1 MVYFLVK
8 QQIRPFAWNAAAFTN
23 FSLDSACYRQLDK
36 VNKPWN
42 ANFMVH
48 PGGRQEGGERD
59 MFLLLQGKTLL

>member
-8 QQIRPFAWNAAAFTN
+8 QQIRPFAVAAFTY

-48 PGGRQEGGERD
+48 PGGRQEEGERD
-59 MFLLLQGKTLL
+59 MFLLL